1 MGADSL
7 DQAWRHLQV
16 HLRWIDQPWIGFVF
30 AAGSSDS
37 AELIERT
44 RAVLSL
50 SGQSLRVLRP
60 ADPEELRNL
69 TAEILTL
76 QDSRACLWAE
86 GVRLTIENP
95 HHEDPWV
102 EAWSWLLQRLNER
115 RERILRHL
123 RGGLILSMPRILKTE
138 VAVLAPD
145 LWSIRAL
152 SLDLGPAGASGPLS
166 GEDLSAG
173 LRLDFG
179 ETTGDRLPPGTG
191 APGASSLRL
200 ALADEERLQDAFH
213 EATGSGDE
221 SSRLRSDLARAKLM
235 AAEELLRAGHPADA
249 IRRAEAVRDLTASRP
264 EFAARAHALLAR
276 ARSGMGDG
284 EAVVTDWE
292 RAIGLYR
299 KLVKDR
305 PDVFL
310 PDLGMSLHNLGIRLS
325 DLGWREEALAAAK
338 EAVEIY
344 RHLAADHPDVFLP
357 DLASSLNNLGGR
369 LSDFGRCEEALEAVK
384 EAVKIYRR
392 LAEDRPDVFLPNL
405 AMSLNN
411 LGNSLSDLGRREE
424 ALETAKEAVE
434 IYRRLAEDRP
444 DAFLPDLAMNL
455 NNLGIG
461 LSHLGR
467 REEALA
473 AAKEAVEIRRRLA
486 EDRPDVF
493 LPDLA
498 SSLNGLAAR
507 LFETKR
513 FEEALPPALQAVGI
527 MVPVAERWPE
537 VFAGKLQNAVRTL
550 ERVLERVEGSA
561 EARETLAK
569 ARTLLERIGEG

>member
-1 MGADSL
+1 MGAGSL

-76 QDSRACLWAE
+76 QDSRECIWAE

-138 VAVLAPD
+138 VAALAPD

-152 SLDLGPAGASGPLS
+152 SLDLGPAGASGPLP
-166 GEDLSAG
+166 GEDLSTG
-173 LRLDFG
+173 LRLDSG
-179 ETTGDRLPPGTG
+179 ETTGDRSPPGTS
-191 APGASSLRL
+191 APRASSLRL
-200 ALADEERLQDAFH
+200 ALADEERLQEALH
-213 EATGSGDE
+213 EASGSSDE
-221 SSRLRSDLARAKLM
+221 SSRLRSALARAKLA

-249 IRRAEAVRDLTASRP
+249 IRRAEEVRDLTASHP
-264 EFAARAHALLAR
+264 EFAARAHVLLAR
-276 ARSGMGDG
+276 ARSGMRDRK
-284 EAVVTDWE
+284 AVVADWE

-299 KLVKDR
+299 KLVKDD
-305 PDVFL
+305 PDT
-310 PDLGMSLHNLGIRLS
+310 
-325 DLGWREEALAAAK
+325 
-338 EAVEIY
+338 
-344 RHLAADHPDVFLP
+344 FLP
-357 DLASSLNNLGGR
+357 DLATSLSNLGIR
-369 LSDFGRCEEALEAVK
+369 
-384 EAVKIYRR
+384 
-392 LAEDRPDVFLPNL
+392 
-405 AMSLNN
+405 
-411 LGNSLSDLGRREE
+411 LSDLGRREE
-424 ALETAKEAVE
+424 ALE
-434 IYRRLAEDRP
+434 
-444 DAFLPDLAMNL
+444 
-455 NNLGIG
+455 
-461 LSHLGR
+461 
-467 REEALA
+467 
-473 AAKEAVEIRRRLA
+473 AAKEAVEIRRHLA
-486 EDRPDVF
+486 ADRPDVF

-498 SSLNGLAAR
+498 GSLNNLAAC
-507 LFETKR
+507 LFEAKR
-513 FEEALPPALQAVGI
+513 FDEALPPTLQAVGI
-527 MVPVAERWPE
+527 MVSMTERWPE
-537 VFAGKLQNAVRTL
+537 AFTGSLQNAVRTL
-550 ERVLERVEGSA
+550 ERVIERVEGSA

-569 ARTLLERIGEG
+569 ARALLERISGG

>member
-16 HLRWIDQPWIGFVF
+16 HLRWIDRPWIGFVF

-76 QDSRACLWAE
+76 QDSRECLWAE

-95 HHEDPWV
+95 HHEDPWI

-123 RGGLILSMPRILKTE
+123 RGGLILSMPRVLKTE

-200 ALADEERLQDAFH
+200 ALADEERLQEAFH

-249 IRRAEAVRDLTASRP
+249 IRRAEAVRDLTTSHP

-276 ARSGMGDG
+276 AHSGVRDR
-284 EAVVTDWE
+284 EAAVTDWE

-325 DLGWREEALAAAK
+325 DLGRREEALEAAK
-338 EAVEIY
+338 EAVE
-344 RHLAADHPDVFLP
+344 
-357 DLASSLNNLGGR
+357 
-369 LSDFGRCEEALEAVK
+369 
-384 EAVKIYRR
+384 IYRR

-405 AMSLNN
+405 AGSLNN
-411 LGNSLSDLGRREE
+411 LGGRLSALGWREE
-424 ALETAKEAVE
+424 VLKAAKEAVE
-434 IYRRLAEDRP
+434 IYRHLAADRP
-444 DAFLPDLAMNL
+444 DAFLPDLAMSL
-455 NNLGIG
+455 NNLGNR
-461 LSHLGR
+461 LSDLGR

-498 SSLNGLAAR
+498 GSLNNLAAR
-507 LFETKR
+507 LFEAKR

-527 MVPVAERWPE
+527 MVTVAERWPE
-537 VFAGKLQNAVRTL
+537 AFVGRLQNAAQTL
-550 ERVLERVEGSA
+550 ERVLERVEGGA

-569 ARTLLERIGEG
+569 ARTLLERISWGLSPHSCEAARSCRFAPRTSG

>member
-1 MGADSL
+1 MGASSL

-95 HHEDPWV
+95 PHEDPWV

-299 KLVKDR
+299 KLGKNRPDLASSLNNLGIMLSGLGRREEALEATKEAVEIRRRLAEDR
-305 PDVFL
+305 PDAFL
-310 PDLGMSLHNLGIRLS
+310 PDLAMSLNNLGISLS
-325 DLGWREEALAAAK
+325 DLGRREEALEAAK
-338 EAVEIY
+338 EAVEIR
-344 RHLAADHPDVFLP
+344 RHLAANRPDAFLP

-369 LSDFGRCEEALEAVK
+369 LSD
-384 EAVKIYRR
+384 
-392 LAEDRPDVFLPNL
+392 
-405 AMSLNN
+405 
-411 LGNSLSDLGRREE
+411 LGRREE
-424 ALETAKEAVE
+424 ALEAVKEAVE

-569 ARTLLERIGEG
+569 ARTLLERIGGG